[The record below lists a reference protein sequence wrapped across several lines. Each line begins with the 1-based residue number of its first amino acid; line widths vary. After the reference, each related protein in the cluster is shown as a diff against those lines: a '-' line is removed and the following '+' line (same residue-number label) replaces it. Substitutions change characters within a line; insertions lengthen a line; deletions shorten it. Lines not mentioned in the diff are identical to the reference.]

1 MRYMKR
7 LKTEEDWVEVKREE
21 ALWTILGSYKDNLEV
36 RSMLSIPN
44 CIPCVFSEIRV
55 FDDAGRTS
63 AEGEVCLIPEEILAQ
78 AE

>member
-7 LKTEEDWVEVKREE
+7 FKTEEDWVEVKREE

>member
-1 MRYMKR
+1 MKYMK
-7 LKTEEDWVEVKREE
+7 KFKAEDNWFEVSRED
-21 ALWTILGSYKDNLEV
+21 ALRAILGTYRDNLEV

-63 AEGEVCLIPEEILAQ
+63 AEG
-78 AE
+78 